1 MRLHF
6 NAKYPFCFLAAALAF
21 LAQANAWAATPAL
34 QLAPCQLENMTGSA
48 SSRCGWLSV
57 PENRDAGTSKEIR
70 LRVTLIPALRTN
82 AERDPLVILAGG
94 PGQGA
99 HDAYAIAGAA
109 FAAVRRDRDIVLLD
123 QRGTGQSNR
132 LDCEFTDDIELES
145 NDPQQLQAQARHCLS
160 ALHGDP
166 RFYTTSVAVRDLE
179 ALRVALGYE
188 KLNFYAVS
196 YGTRVAQ
203 HYLRRYPSRVRTA
216 VLDGVVPIDLALG
229 PDIAPRAQQ
238 ALDAIFDRCIAE
250 FACNKAFPDIRGQF
264 NALRERL
271 AREPVKT
278 ELLDPV
284 DAKPLRETLGPAQLS
299 AAVRLLT
306 YSDETASLL
315 PLLIHQAQ
323 AERRPQSLLAQYLMI
338 ERNTGLQL
346 AYGMHFAV
354 VCSEDA
360 PRWPHEQVSDAALT
374 ATYLGGTFMSGLQAV
389 CDVWPRG
396 VVDEGFSAPLHSE
409 VPVLIL
415 SGGNDPVTPQQYGER
430 ALASFKNGRH
440 LVLTGQGHGQIATGC
455 MPRLVAQFVRS
466 ANAASLDTACLKGVA
481 PTPFMLSTSGTEP

>member
-1 MRLHF
+1 MRLHS
-6 NAKYPFCFLAAALAF
+6 NAKHLFCLLAGAIAF
-21 LAQANAWAATPAL
+21 LAQANAWTATL
-34 QLAPCQLENMTGSA
+34 LLAPCQLDSMTGSA
-48 SSRCGWLSV
+48 SSRCGWLEV
-57 PENRDAGTSKEIR
+57 PENRDASAGKTIR
-70 LRVTLIPALRTN
+70 LRVTLIPALRTS
-82 AERDPLVILAGG
+82 AEPDPLVILAGG
-94 PGQGA
+94 PGQSA
-99 HDAYAIAGAA
+99 HDAYAIAGPA

-132 LDCEFTDDIELES
+132 LDCDFTDDIELES
-145 NDPQQLQAQARHCLS
+145 NDPQQLQRLARHCLS

-188 KLNFYAVS
+188 KLSFYAVS

-203 HYLRRYPSRVRTA
+203 HYLRRYPSRVRAA
-216 VLDGVVPIDLALG
+216 VLDGVVPVDLALG

-238 ALDAIFDRCIAE
+238 ALDAVFDRCAADS
-250 FACNKAFPDIRGQF
+250 ACNKTFPDLRGQF
-264 NALRERL
+264 SALRARIE
-271 AREPVKT
+271 REPIHT
-278 ELLDPV
+278 QLLDPL
-284 DAKPLRETLGPAQLS
+284 DAKPISETLGPAQLG

-323 AERRPQSLLAQYLMI
+323 SEQRPQPLLAQYLMI
-338 ERNTGLQL
+338 QRNAGLQL

-360 PRWPHEQVSDAALT
+360 PRWPQQRIADATLA
-374 ATYLGGTFMSGLQAV
+374 ATYLGAFMSGLKAV

-396 VVDEGFSAPLHSE
+396 IVDEGFSAPLHSD

-430 ALASFKNGRH
+430 ALSSFKNGRH
-440 LVLTGQGHGQIATGC
+440 LVLAGQGHGQIATGC
-455 MPRLVAQFVRS
+455 MPRLVAQFIRS
-466 ANAASLDTACLKGVA
+466 AQAAGLDTACLKGVA
-481 PTPFMLSTSGTEP
+481 PTPFMLSASGTEP